1 MFLLTKKN
9 ISIPLYK
16 DQKIISQSRG
26 IFPNLNLKSLSKQLL
41 CKFFKIFTKQKK
53 LDQLKN
59 ISEDLKIDIYAELKK
74 NYFLK

>member
-1 MFLLTKKN
+1 M
-9 ISIPLYK
+9 
-16 DQKIISQSRG
+16 
-26 IFPNLNLKSLSKQLL
+26 FPNLNLKSLSKQLL

-59 ISEDLKIDIYAELKK
+59 ILKDLKIDIYAELKK